1 MKRVIIISAILAV
14 VSSPSS
20 AKPKTRTFQQP
31 CGVVFPIAEKMSSE
45 KPYHLLLDGKKDMIL
60 RVQTG
65 SFWKAGA
72 RDIDVQFSD
81 DTNGSCTVTDNT
93 PYAGVM
99 RHGTVYLDRLEK
111 LIKDVAAEKQTPP
124 AQAAPPAAEKPPA
137 H

>member
-1 MKRVIIISAILAV
+1 
-14 VSSPSS
+14 
-20 AKPKTRTFQQP
+20 
-31 CGVVFPIAEKMSSE
+31 MSNE

-81 DTNGSCTVTDNT
+81 ETNGSCTVTDNT
-93 PYAGVM
+93 PYSGVM

-111 LIKDVAAEKQTPP
+111 LLKDMEAEKKTPP
-124 AQAAPPAAEKPPA
+124 AQAAPPAAEKPPEKPQA
-137 H
+137 Q